1 MQPDGAAYSQS
12 LRAAGTWIGQYF
24 DPSSTEVAEALAE
37 IEDLGIISIDPP
49 LPEIGAAGRLLQ
61 GVIRGNPNA
70 P

>member
-1 MQPDGAAYSQS
+1 MKPDGAAYSQS

-24 DPSSTEVAEALAE
+24 DPSSPEVTTALAE
-37 IEDLGIISIDPP
+37 IESLAVISIDPA